1 MREMLLIV
9 GNPEEYQT
17 FLESRPAVMEE
28 KAIDLVC
35 EMCLKYK
42 YDYYLFSAWLFSRL
56 RSKADC
62 KKKIL

>member
-1 MREMLLIV
+1 MFRLQNVGSSEVMVTCHMRVMLSIV
-9 GNPEEYQT
+9 GNPEEYRT

-42 YDYYLFSAWLFSRL
+42 
-56 RSKADC
+56 
-62 KKKIL
+62 

>member
-1 MREMLLIV
+1 MPAMDLKVTFCLQNVGSSCVTCHMRVMLSIV

-42 YDYYLFSAWLFSRL
+42 
-56 RSKADC
+56 
-62 KKKIL
+62 

>member
-1 MREMLLIV
+1 MPAMDQKVTFCIQNVGSSEVMCDMRVMLSIV
-9 GNPEEYQT
+9 GNPEEYRT

-42 YDYYLFSAWLFSRL
+42 
-56 RSKADC
+56 
-62 KKKIL
+62 